1 MTMRSKCYRA
11 LFPRGHPRKSRST
24 FASGCLRVPIK
35 VNTRLTLC
43 PALDVAH
50 VRVSSFSPNFFAPLE
65 FLCKFGKSLPPIR
78 TYYGIISFA
87 KHRYYRSTVG
97 RRITDGKKLTL
108 VERKLVPVRFTAALY
123 SRVLPLISEHS
134 ATIPLGRKI
143 VPWRNEGSFPLP
155 RGLCRLY

>member
-1 MTMRSKCYRA
+1 MRSECYRA
-11 LFPRGHPRKSRST
+11 LFPRGHPRKKSLDL
-24 FASGCLRVPIK
+24 CLRVPARSHK
-35 VNTRLTLC
+35 GEHRLTLR

-50 VRVSSFSPNFFAPLE
+50 ARVSSFSPNFYASVE

-87 KHRYYRSTVG
+87 KHRYHRSRLG
-97 RRITDGKKLTL
+97 RRITDGKRLTL
-108 VERKLVPVRFTAALY
+108 VERKSVPVRFTAALY

-155 RGLCRLY
+155 RRLCRLY